1 MLKVFRFSVGFA
13 IFFALLPV
21 GAKECPTGTRNN
33 YKGECLSSTPVADDV
48 SSQEKQRKK
57 WVEPTTSVVEV
68 EIVEVEIV
76 EVERVDIKEAVP
88 VDAAGEKPILAA
100 AVEEESPASGSISSG
115 SHVETTMSSGAN
127 TGDLRSASS
136 TIRQLRDEIQD
147 LLNRV
152 ELQRYEL
159 EKLRGRQ
166 MDLYDDLDQ
175 RMREQERLILVVP
188 SPIMPSVDT
197 ISVMSE
203 EVDISGEP
211 TPMVAGNNNAQPE
224 ILEESVGEISALMET
239 KNTNTVLVLEPTPMV
254 AGNNNAQPEILEES
268 VGEIGTGMTITNEL
282 PEVAP
287 VIESHSSLFGSVL
300 FTSSVNSGAEII
312 ELATADSVN
321 QRERIPDEVIGLTN
335 GGDIS
340 SSINSMVASVIGLV
354 KEKPIL
360 NVVDLSEVGSPDNER
375 DLGENIDSQKE
386 SVRDDSAD
394 DVLREKAPA
403 AIVGV
408 GLSVASSQ
416 EQTQL
421 IVPGSEVDTVTL
433 SEQKAYDQAFNML
446 KQSRYDDA
454 AGEFA
459 KFLRKHAGSHL
470 TDDAWYWMAEAH
482 YVTRDFEQALIAFN
496 TVTSYFVNSPRIPAS
511 RLKIGYIQYEIADY
525 RESRETLTKLLRD
538 FPAHRVAVSAE
549 ARLKKMDREE
559 R

>member
-13 IFFALLPV
+13 IFFALFPV
-21 GAKECPTGTRNN
+21 GAEECPTGTRNN
-33 YKGECLSSTPVADDV
+33 YKGECSSSTPVADDV

-57 WVEPTTSVVEV
+57 WVEPTTSV
-68 EIVEVEIV
+68 VEVEIV

>member
-21 GAKECPTGTRNN
+21 GAEECPTGTRNN

-57 WVEPTTSVVEV
+57 WVEPTTSV
-68 EIVEVEIV
+68 VEVEIV

-203 EVDISGEP
+203 EVDISG
-211 TPMVAGNNNAQPE
+211 
-224 ILEESVGEISALMET
+224 
-239 KNTNTVLVLEPTPMV
+239 EPTPMV

-482 YVTRDFEQALIAFN
+482 YVTRDFERALIAFN
-496 TVTSYFVNSPRIPAS
+496 TVASYFVNSPRIPAS

>member
-394 DVLREKAPA
+394 YVLREKAPA

-482 YVTRDFEQALIAFN
+482 YVTRDFERALIAFN
-496 TVTSYFVNSPRIPAS
+496 TVASYFVNSPRIPAS

>member
-1 MLKVFRFSVGFA
+1 
-13 IFFALLPV
+13 
-21 GAKECPTGTRNN
+21 
-33 YKGECLSSTPVADDV
+33 
-48 SSQEKQRKK
+48 
-57 WVEPTTSVVEV
+57 
-68 EIVEVEIV
+68 
-76 EVERVDIKEAVP
+76 
-88 VDAAGEKPILAA
+88 
-100 AVEEESPASGSISSG
+100 
-115 SHVETTMSSGAN
+115 
-127 TGDLRSASS
+127 
-136 TIRQLRDEIQD
+136 
-147 LLNRV
+147 
-152 ELQRYEL
+152 
-159 EKLRGRQ
+159 
-166 MDLYDDLDQ
+166 
-175 RMREQERLILVVP
+175 
-188 SPIMPSVDT
+188 
-197 ISVMSE
+197 
-203 EVDISGEP
+203 
-211 TPMVAGNNNAQPE
+211 
-224 ILEESVGEISALMET
+224 MET

-394 DVLREKAPA
+394 DVLREKAPS

-482 YVTRDFEQALIAFN
+482 YVTRDFERALIAFN
-496 TVTSYFVNSPRIPAS
+496 TVASYFVNSPRIPAS

>member
-360 NVVDLSEVGSPDNER
+360 NVVDLSEVGFGGCD
-375 DLGENIDSQKE
+375 G
-386 SVRDDSAD
+386 
-394 DVLREKAPA
+394 
-403 AIVGV
+403 G
-408 GLSVASSQ
+408 GC
-416 EQTQL
+416 
-421 IVPGSEVDTVTL
+421 
-433 SEQKAYDQAFNML
+433 
-446 KQSRYDDA
+446 
-454 AGEFA
+454 
-459 KFLRKHAGSHL
+459 
-470 TDDAWYWMAEAH
+470 
-482 YVTRDFEQALIAFN
+482 
-496 TVTSYFVNSPRIPAS
+496 
-511 RLKIGYIQYEIADY
+511 
-525 RESRETLTKLLRD
+525 
-538 FPAHRVAVSAE
+538 
-549 ARLKKMDREE
+549 
-559 R
+559 